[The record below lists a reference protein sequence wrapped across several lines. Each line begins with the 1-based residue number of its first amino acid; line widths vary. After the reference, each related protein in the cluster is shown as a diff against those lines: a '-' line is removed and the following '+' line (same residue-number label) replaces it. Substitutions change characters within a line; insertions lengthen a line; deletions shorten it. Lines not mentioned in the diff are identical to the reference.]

1 MKAWFV
7 QPKDEEF
14 AEIIFAETIGKA
26 KSLALSCD
34 GFEDWH
40 FTDIYARRVPKADK
54 YYKEGK
60 YHLDWFNHEDRIA
73 LVKDCGF
80 TCSYEY
86 FDFDECEECPA
97 KIYCDLYK
105 DKLKEREGES

>member
-1 MKAWFV
+1 MKAWIV
-7 QPKDEEF
+7 TPKGDYYS
-14 AEIIFAETIGKA
+14 EIIFAETRGGA
-26 KSLALSCD
+26 KSFALD
-34 GFEDWH
+34 FLEDCS
-40 FTDIYARRVPKADK
+40 FTDIRVRRAPNADK

-60 YHLDWFNHEDRIA
+60 SYLDWYNPEDRIA

-80 TCSYEY
+80 TCHYEY

-105 DKLKEREGES
+105 DKLRESEDEQ